1 MSAIDD
7 RRRFRADLRPARIP
21 AFRRLWLSSA
31 VTATGASLTAV
42 AVPLQIYELTG
53 SSAWVGLS
61 AVAALGPLVLAA
73 LWGGVLADAL
83 DRRRLLL
90 ATNGGLA
97 LVASLLWLQA
107 AAGVDSVAVLFVLLA
122 LLQGCLGANSVA
134 RRSVVPRLVPPELLP
149 AANSLDATVRWF
161 GPVAGPL
168 LAGALLPV
176 TGVAPLYLVDALA
189 LLAMVHAVWRL
200 PPLPPGD
207 PAGAGRRPRLAAG
220 VRYLAGHRLL
230 VALYLVDLVAMVIGN
245 PAALFPEVSQETFG
259 DPPGGGLALGVLS
272 ASISAGA
279 VLAGLCSG
287 AFTRLTR
294 HGLVYAVAVC
304 GWGLAIAAF
313 GLTDRLWLATCCL
326 LAAGGT
332 LMLLS
337 VFRATLLQACV
348 PDELRG
354 RLQGLD
360 TVISA
365 GGPWL
370 GGLAHGLAG
379 AAAGPTWAITG
390 GGLLTVAAT
399 LALASVSRTL
409 IAYRAPGG

>member
-1 MSAIDD
+1 MDD
-7 RRRFRADLRPARIP
+7 RRRFGADLRPAGIP

-42 AVPLQIYELTG
+42 AVPLQIYEITG

-61 AVAALGPLVLAA
+61 AVAALGPLALAA

-90 ATNGGLA
+90 VTNGSLA
-97 LVASLLWLQA
+97 LVAALLWLQA
-107 AAGVDSVAVLFVLLA
+107 AVGLESVAVLFALLA
-122 LLQGCLGANSVA
+122 LLQGCLGANTVA

-176 TGVAPLYLVDALA
+176 TGVAPLYLLDALA

-200 PPLPPGD
+200 PPLPPTAPTG
-207 PAGAGRRPRLAAG
+207 PRPRFAGG

-230 VALYLVDLVAMVIGN
+230 IALFLADLIAMVIGN

-259 DPPGGGLALGVLS
+259 DPPGGGPALGVLS
-272 ASISAGA
+272 ASMPAGA

-287 AFTRLTR
+287 VFTRLTR

-304 GWGLAIAAF
+304 GWGLAVAAF

-326 LAAGGT
+326 LAAGAA

-370 GGLAHGLAG
+370 GHLAHGLAG
-379 AAAGPTWAITG
+379 AAAGTTWAITG
-390 GGLLTVAAT
+390 GGLLTVVAM
-399 LALASVSRTL
+399 LALAAASRTL
-409 IAYRAPGG
+409 IRYRAPGG